1 MQLDLLSY
9 VAAQSEEPTESASTA
24 TLPRPIETMADVVAW
39 CEAEGRDRYAKA
51 LKRMGRAAFNID
63 LRTIPATEAE
73 LAKLMPATD
82 DNPYPDEY
90 PTSATYKDHRRCAQA
105 ALRGAL
111 GYYAKKALLRSRK
124 DGWADLLA
132 TIKPFCGAGGFLN
145 EKALLTVNALADACR
160 AIDMEPA
167 DLCSMDRILELDATA
182 NDGNQRDTWR
192 RAITYLTSLQTM
204 IPDVSQY
211 FPGSIIS
218 LSFARRTK
226 NGLPDHLEQDI
237 AKFVET
243 ASHEGV
249 DRTSGRKHKERSEN
263 TQAGY
268 RAALRHFLTTLGKAG
283 IPVAQANDLRS
294 VITDENSIA
303 AVAWLIENQDE
314 PESIGNSTAASYF
327 GSIITVAARNGID
340 VKEMAST
347 VKLSEYLAIGRA
359 MAKEMCGST
368 LRICKR
374 VVADPA
380 SRQLFFTFHLFF
392 RRRAEAILQN
402 VGGNLADLANED
414 RRLYIMFGVLAA
426 FCAIQTEGAP
436 ERKMSVL
443 KLRVRGLDANIWMP
457 NRLSPLWKIKLS
469 AIDNSKTKTKRPI
482 TDVLDEGSATLSWYY
497 DNVRPLLEGSTPSS
511 FMFPGLE
518 TQGHIRQQTFDGWIA
533 RGTAEAGL
541 RMTAHKFRCVQATL
555 LLDEDWN
562 NLVLAAHLLGNK
574 PKTCQTYY
582 AWINE
587 EELMARSQ
595 EVRSKVKARAMP
607 TAEVVYE

>member
-9 VAAQSEEPTESASTA
+9 VAAQSDEPTETTA
-24 TLPRPIETMADVVAW
+24 TARVAHPIETMADVVAW
-39 CEAEGRDRYAKA
+39 CEAEGKDRYARA
-51 LKRMGRAAFNID
+51 LKRMGRAAFNTD

-73 LAKLMPATD
+73 FAKLMPAAD
-82 DNPYPDEY
+82 DNPYPEEY
-90 PTSATYKDHRRCAQA
+90 PTTATYKDHRRCAQA

-111 GYYAKKALLRSRK
+111 GHYANKALLRSRK

-145 EKALLTVNALADACR
+145 EKALLTVNALSDACR
-160 AIDMEPA
+160 VIDMEPA

-182 NDGNQRDTWR
+182 MDGNQRDTWR
-192 RAITYLTSLQTM
+192 RAITHLTGLQTM
-204 IPDVSQY
+204 IPDVARH

-237 AKFVET
+237 SAFIEM
-243 ASHEGV
+243 ASHAGI
-249 DRTSGRKHKERSEN
+249 DKTSGRKLNERSDS

-268 RAALRHFLTTLGKAG
+268 RAALRHFLTTLSKAG
-283 IPVAQANDLRS
+283 VPVARANDLRS
-294 VITDENSIA
+294 VITDENIIA

-314 PESIGNSTAASYF
+314 PDSISNRTAASYF
-327 GSIITVAARNGID
+327 GSIITVAARNGMD
-340 VKEMAST
+340 VKEMART

-359 MAKEMCGST
+359 MSTEMCGST

-374 VVADPA
+374 VIADPA

-402 VGGNLADLANED
+402 VGGDPANFAAED

-426 FCAIQTEGAP
+426 FSAIQTEGAP

-457 NRLSPLWKIKLS
+457 NRLSSLWKIKLS
-469 AIDNSKTKTKRPI
+469 AIDNPKTKTKRPI
-482 TDVLDEGSATLSWYY
+482 TDVLEEGSATLTWYY
-497 DNVRPLLEGSTPSS
+497 ENVRPLLEGNTPSS
-511 FMFPGLE
+511 YMFPGFKSDA
-518 TQGHIRQQTFDGWIA
+518 HIVQQTFDGWIA

-541 RMTAHKFRCVQATL
+541 RMSAHKFRCVQATL
-555 LLDEDWN
+555 LLEKDWN
-562 NLVLAAHLLGNK
+562 NLVLAAHLLGNQ

-595 EVRSKVKARAMP
+595 EVRSNVKARAML
-607 TAEVVYE
+607 TAEVACE